1 MDPHHWIY
9 QYPHGFYIHDWM
21 LIPAGKTCIILQDAG
36 CYSFCS
42 ERCWQM
48 NSFPSLLFFLYW
60 HTQLILFCL
69 LLSSTLCF
77 SSSFPIPLLLSC
89 VIFLPLTELL
99 PLSSHFKTEWF
110 LTWAKKICWW
120 QYSWTV
126 AGLGVNRKSL
136 YSLVSQVAL
145 EPALLYKG
153 STSILAAHKNTAKQR
168 RKGWDSTPVLPEF
181 KVVPVIHFSVRKL
194 SPQI

>member
-1 MDPHHWIY
+1 MVSTSMTVCWYQQGRPALFFRMLVATPFVLKGVDRWI
-9 QYPHGFYIHDWM
+9 H
-21 LIPAGKTCIILQDAG
+21 
-36 CYSFCS
+36 
-42 ERCWQM
+42 
-48 NSFPSLLFFLYW
+48 FPLFFLYW

-168 RKGWDSTPVLPEF
+168 RKGWDSSPVLPEF
-181 KVVPVIHFSVRKL
+181 KGVPVIHFSVRKL